1 MSHETRSRL
10 GDHPAAQWAAW
21 YLPELSGAA
30 DTLAL
35 SVALLPAAAVL
46 AAVPL
51 AAIGVQETCR
61 AAGAVRYARRQRNRD
76 RAATAERGQ

>member
-30 DTLAL
+30 GVLGL

-51 AAIGVQETCR
+51 VAIGVQETCR
-61 AAGAVRYARRQRNRD
+61 AAGAVRYARRQRNGTREEA
-76 RAATAERGQ
+76 R